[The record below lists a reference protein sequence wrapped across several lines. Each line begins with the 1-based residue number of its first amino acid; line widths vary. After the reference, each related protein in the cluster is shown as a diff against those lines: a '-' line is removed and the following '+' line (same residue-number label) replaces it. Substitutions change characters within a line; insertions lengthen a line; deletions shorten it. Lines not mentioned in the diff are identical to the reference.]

1 MSPKSSSA
9 PSPRTGGC
17 PRSRRRSW
25 PRRATPSREQARR
38 RSREMRGTVKP
49 LWLTEIVAVWR
60 YVQRNYFL
68 TKRYFMWEL
77 VWLTF
82 TTVNAMSITFIGAG
96 VELVGGGEGTD
107 TERLMTFLLVGALIW
122 SYLSMIFDV
131 LSETVQWE
139 RWEGTIEYT
148 FMSPTS
154 RVTHLLAMVLGVA
167 MLAFDLDLSEANY
180 WAALVVIAVCS
191 ISLVGFGVVA
201 AVMPLLSPEKGQQVT
216 YIVSAL
222 LLLVSGVY
230 YPVKVLPD
238 WMQTIAQYS
247 PVTYALEG
255 SRAALQDGVGL
266 SELWGSI
273 WPLLVMGAV
282 FVPMGLFVF
291 HLGESYAKRTGKL
304 KRSG

>member
-1 MSPKSSSA
+1 M
-9 PSPRTGGC
+9 RHTG
-17 PRSRRRSW
+17 
-25 PRRATPSREQARR
+25 
-38 RSREMRGTVKP
+38 KP
-49 LWLTEIVAVWR
+49 LWLVEMIAVWG

-68 TKRYFMWEL
+68 TKRYFMWEM

-96 VELVGGGEGTD
+96 TAQQPGAEAINVQGY
-107 TERLMTFLLVGALIW
+107 MTFLLIGALIW
-122 SYLSMIFDV
+122 SYLSMIFDI

-154 RVTHLLAMVLGVA
+154 RVTHLLGMGVYAIVYGILRTAIVLGVA
-167 MLAFDLDLSEANY
+167 MLAFDLDLDNANY
-180 WAALVVIAVCS
+180 LAALAVLAVCS

-230 YPVKVLPD
+230 YPVDVLPG
-238 WMQTIAQYS
+238 WMQPLAAVS
-247 PVTYALEG
+247 PVTYGLEG
-255 SRAALQDGVGL
+255 SRAALREGAGVVQ
-266 SELWGSI
+266 LWGSI
-273 WPLLVMGAV
+273 WPLLVMGVV
-282 FVPMGLFVF
+282 FVPLGIWIF
-291 HLGESYAKRTGKL
+291 HLGENYAKKTGKL

>member
-1 MSPKSSSA
+1 MHNMLK
-9 PSPRTGGC
+9 PR
-17 PRSRRRSW
+17 
-25 PRRATPSREQARR
+25 
-38 RSREMRGTVKP
+38 
-49 LWLTEIVAVWR
+49 WLVEVIAVWG

-96 VELVGGGEGTD
+96 VDLVGGGQGTD

-154 RVTHLLAMVLGVA
+154 RVTHLLGMGVYAVVYGIIRTVVVLGVA
-167 MLAFDLDLSEANY
+167 MLAFDLDLSQANY
-180 WAALVVIAVCS
+180 GAALVVLSVCS
-191 ISLVGFGVVA
+191 VSLVGFGVLA

-238 WMQTIAQYS
+238 WMQIIAQYS

-266 SELWGSI
+266 SQLWGSI
-273 WPLLVMGAV
+273 WPLLIMGVV

>member
-1 MSPKSSSA
+1 
-9 PSPRTGGC
+9 
-17 PRSRRRSW
+17 
-25 PRRATPSREQARR
+25 
-38 RSREMRGTVKP
+38 MRNTVKP
-49 LWLTEIVAVWR
+49 LWLVELIAVWG

-82 TTVNAMSITFIGAG
+82 TTVNVMSITFIGAG
-96 VELVGGGEGTD
+96 AAELKGGQSIDMQGY
-107 TERLMTFLLVGALIW
+107 MTFLLIGALIW
-122 SYLSMIFDV
+122 SYLSMIFDI

-154 RVTHLLAMVLGVA
+154 RVTHLLGMGVYAIVYGIIRTVLVLGVA
-167 MLAFDLDLSEANY
+167 MLAFDLDLGNANY
-180 WAALVVIAVCS
+180 LAALVVLAVCS

-230 YPVKVLPD
+230 YPVDVLPG
-238 WMQTIAQYS
+238 WMQSLATIS
-247 PVTYALEG
+247 PVTYGLEG
-255 SRAALQDGVGL
+255 SRAALQDGAGIAQ
-266 SELWGSI
+266 LWGTI
-273 WPLLVMGAV
+273 WPLLVMGV
-282 FVPMGLFVF
+282 IFVPLGLYIF
-291 HLGESYAKRTGKL
+291 HLGELYAKRTGKL

>member
-1 MSPKSSSA
+1 MQNMLK
-9 PSPRTGGC
+9 PR
-17 PRSRRRSW
+17 
-25 PRRATPSREQARR
+25 
-38 RSREMRGTVKP
+38 
-49 LWLTEIVAVWR
+49 WLIEVIAVWG

-96 VELVGGGEGTD
+96 VDQVGGGEGTD
-107 TERLMTFLLVGALIW
+107 IRGLMTFLLIGALIW

-154 RVTHLLAMVLGVA
+154 RVTHLLGMGVYAVVYGILRTAVVLGVA
-167 MLAFDLDLSEANY
+167 MLAFDLDLSQANY
-180 WAALVVIAVCS
+180 WAALVVLAVCS

-216 YIVSAL
+216 YIISAL

-230 YPVKVLPD
+230 YPVGVLPE
-238 WMQTIAQYS
+238 WMQVAAQFS
-247 PVTYALEG
+247 PVTYGLKG
-255 SRAALQDGVGL
+255 TRAALRDGAGV

-273 WPLLVMGAV
+273 WPLLVMGVV
-282 FVPMGLFVF
+282 FVPLGLFVF
-291 HLGESYAKRTGKL
+291 HLGERYAKRTGKL

>member
-1 MSPKSSSA
+1 
-9 PSPRTGGC
+9 
-17 PRSRRRSW
+17 
-25 PRRATPSREQARR
+25 
-38 RSREMRGTVKP
+38 MRGTAKS
-49 LWLTEIVAVWR
+49 LWRTEMVAVWG

-68 TKRYFMWEL
+68 TKRYFMWEA

-96 VELVGGGEGTD
+96 AGELSGGENLD
-107 TERLMTFLLVGALIW
+107 TQRFMTFLLIGALLW

-154 RVTHLLAMVLGVA
+154 RITHLLGMGVYAVVYGIIRTAVVLGVA
-167 MLAFDLDLSEANY
+167 MLAFDLDLSRANY
-180 WAALVVIAVCS
+180 PAALVVLAVCS

-216 YIVSAL
+216 YIISAL

-230 YPVKVLPD
+230 YPIKVLPE
-238 WMQTIAQYS
+238 WMQMIAQFS

-255 SRAALQDGVGL
+255 ARAALLGGVGL
-266 SELWGSI
+266 SQLWGSL
-273 WPLLVMGAV
+273 WPLLIMGAV

-291 HLGESYAKRTGKL
+291 RLGESYAKRTGKL

>member
-1 MSPKSSSA
+1 
-9 PSPRTGGC
+9 
-17 PRSRRRSW
+17 
-25 PRRATPSREQARR
+25 
-38 RSREMRGTVKP
+38 MRGPVKP
-49 LWLTEIVAVWR
+49 GWLVEMIAVWG

-68 TKRYFMWEL
+68 TKRYFMWEV

-96 VELVGGGEGTD
+96 AGELAGEEAIPVEYY
-107 TERLMTFLLVGALIW
+107 MTFLLIGALIW
-122 SYLSMIFDV
+122 SYLSMIFDI

-154 RVTHLLAMVLGVA
+154 RVTHLLGMGVYAIVYGIIRTAIVLGVA
-167 MLAFDLDLSEANY
+167 MLAFDLDLGNANY
-180 WAALVVIAVCS
+180 AAAVVVLAVCS

-230 YPVKVLPD
+230 YPVDVLPD
-238 WMQTIAQYS
+238 WMEPLATIS
-247 PVTYALEG
+247 PVTYGLEG
-255 SRAALQDGVGL
+255 SRDALLEGAGL
-266 SELWGSI
+266 TALWGSI
-273 WPLLVMGAV
+273 WPLLIMGVV
-282 FVPMGLFVF
+282 FVPLGIWIF
-291 HLGESYAKRTGKL
+291 HLGENYAKRTGKL

>member
-1 MSPKSSSA
+1 
-9 PSPRTGGC
+9 
-17 PRSRRRSW
+17 
-25 PRRATPSREQARR
+25 
-38 RSREMRGTVKP
+38 MRNMGKP
-49 LWLTEIVAVWR
+49 LWLVEFIAVWG

-68 TKRYFMWEL
+68 TKRYFMWEV

-96 VELVGGGEGTD
+96 AAELKGGESID
-107 TERLMTFLLVGALIW
+107 VRAYMTFLLIGALIW
-122 SYLSMIFDV
+122 SYLSMIFDI

-154 RVTHLLAMVLGVA
+154 RVTHLLGMGVYAIVYGIIRTALVLGVA
-167 MLAFDLDLSEANY
+167 MLAFDLDLGNANY
-180 WAALVVIAVCS
+180 VAAVVVLAVCS

-230 YPVKVLPD
+230 YPVNVLPD
-238 WMQTIAQYS
+238 WMQSLAAVS
-247 PVTYALEG
+247 PVTYGLEG
-255 SRAALQDGVGL
+255 TRAALRDGAGVV
-266 SELWGSI
+266 ELWSSI

-282 FVPMGLFVF
+282 FVPLGIWVF
-291 HLGESYAKRTGKL
+291 HLGELYAKRTGKL

>member
-1 MSPKSSSA
+1 
-9 PSPRTGGC
+9 
-17 PRSRRRSW
+17 
-25 PRRATPSREQARR
+25 
-38 RSREMRGTVKP
+38 MRGIAKP
-49 LWLTEIVAVWR
+49 LWLVELIAVWG

-68 TKRYFMWEL
+68 TKRYFMWEI

-96 VELVGGGEGTD
+96 TAEQPGAENVDVQYF
-107 TERLMTFLLVGALIW
+107 MTFLLIGALIW
-122 SYLSMIFDV
+122 SYLSMIFDI

-154 RVTHLLAMVLGVA
+154 RVTHLLGMGVYAIVYGILRTALVLGVA
-167 MLAFDLDLSEANY
+167 MLAFDLDLDNANY
-180 WAALVVIAVCS
+180 LAALVVLAVCS

-230 YPVKVLPD
+230 YSVEVLPG
-238 WMQTIAQYS
+238 WMQPLATIS
-247 PVTYALEG
+247 PVTYGLEG
-255 SRAALQDGVGL
+255 TRDALLYGAGVT
-266 SELWGSI
+266 EVWGSI
-273 WPLLVMGAV
+273 WPLLIMGVV
-282 FVPMGLFVF
+282 FVPLGIWIF
-291 HLGESYAKRTGKL
+291 HLGERYAKRTGKL